1 MQLPEIQLKQTYAQ
15 IGLRTTKPVQEIEQM
30 PAELSIKQVPATM
43 NIDRKPAHLDI
54 DQEQLWNE
62 LNFKNNS
69 VFSEDMAEFAKQE
82 GLEAISE
89 ISQEGDQLAA
99 IEKKTDAINSI
110 VTSNANPSP
119 AEFNIGFL
127 PSYGSVKINFT
138 PEELSIDWKK
148 GGVEIEV
155 IPHKPNH
162 TYTPGKTEVYL
173 RQMQALQIDFI
184 GGTINTK
191 S

>member
-1 MQLPEIQLKQTYAQ
+1 MQLPQIQLHQTYAQ
-15 IGLRTTKPVQEIEQM
+15 IGLRTTQPVQEIEQM
-30 PAELSIKQVPATM
+30 PAEQSIKQVPATM
-43 NIDRKPAHLDI
+43 NIDRKPTHLDI

-82 GLEAISE
+82 LMDAISE

-99 IEKKTDAINSI
+99 IEQKTDAINAI
-110 VTSNANPSP
+110 VTSKINPGS
-119 AEFNIGFL
+119 AEFNIAFI
-127 PSYGSVKINFT
+127 PSYGSVKINYT
-138 PEELSIDWKK
+138 PTELNIDWNK
-148 GGVEIEV
+148 GGVEIQV
-155 IPHKPNH
+155 TPHKPNH

-173 RQMQALQIDFI
+173 RQMQSLQIDFV
-184 GGTINTK
+184 GGNINTK